1 MKKFLLCSAVFV
13 FVSTH
18 LQAQQR
24 TVTGKVTSTEDG
36 SALPGVS
43 VLVKGTSIGSVTDID
58 GNYSV
63 TLPEGSGT
71 LVFSFIG
78 LATKEVEVGSQSV
91 IDVDMATDA
100 KQLSEVIVVGYG
112 TQRKEELTG
121 SLNVIDGA
129 QLEQIPTST
138 FQDAL
143 QGTSGLQVVSNDGAP
158 GAGVS
163 VRVRGIGSITASNE
177 PLYVVDGI
185 PVTSGS
191 VSQTDFGNGG
201 RSSNVL
207 ASLNP
212 NDIENV
218 VVLKDAASSAI
229 YGSRGAN
236 GVVLITTKSGK
247 SGKGKIDLKMQY
259 GFSDFA
265 FDNLL
270 EPLNRDQYRQ
280 LYIEGYVNAG
290 TLTEEEATDLYAS
303 QFPEDA
309 NTDWLDE
316 ISQTGTTSQY
326 DLSFQGGSDK
336 LTYFISGSYF
346 DQEGVV
352 IENKFERY
360 SSRINLSANLTDKLK
375 VTNNLSVSYF
385 EQRGITDGTRWQ
397 APFYLS
403 YLMAPAVPVLDDQ
416 GRFYGEH
423 TFFMGANNPVGHLNE
438 DERELQQSR
447 IIDNLSL
454 SYQITEDLSFK
465 SAWSIDILNV
475 DEHIFA
481 NGRYGDGRNIGGSV
495 NDATTDIVNW
505 LGTQTLNYGKTFN
518 DVHNVDAL
526 IGYEAQ
532 KVTTQVLEAS
542 GEGFSHPDLKT
553 LSSAANPTAAIG
565 TETEYAFNS
574 YFSRLNYD
582 YDGTYYLQ
590 LSLRSDGSSRF
601 GPANRRGTFWS
612 VGLGYTLSN
621 AGFMQNVTVIDFLKF
636 RASYGTVGNA
646 GIGNFDWAGL
656 WGFTREYDG
665 QPGAAPSQ
673 VANENLTW
681 ESQEN
686 LNIGMDLNMLNN
698 RIGIG
703 LEYFNR
709 TSSDLILDRPLSN
722 TTGFRNVSQNV
733 GDMEN
738 DGIELT
744 LDGKII
750 ETPDFYLS
758 ASFNITFLNNELTF
772 LPEPIVD
779 GTKRREEGRDFQ
791 EYYLYGWA
799 GVDPT
804 NGDPLWFTDSTK
816 SETTNDV
823 NEAERFYDGKSATPD
838 FYGGFNLS
846 AGYKGFSIGLQFN
859 YQFGN
864 YLYDAPGWV
873 IHGDGRF
880 TPRSTSTYAFE
891 NRWQNPGDE
900 ALFPQHR
907 WGGNQASNTR
917 NSSRYL
923 FEGDFIRLK
932 TLNIG
937 YDLPSSI
944 VSKLKLRSVKVY
956 TNLNNFWTWV
966 ADDELY
972 FDPEQTI
979 NGVYNTVTPINKTVS
994 FGVNIGL

>member
-1 MKKFLLCSAVFV
+1 M
-13 FVSTH
+13 
-18 LQAQQR
+18 
-24 TVTGKVTSTEDG
+24 
-36 SALPGVS
+36 
-43 VLVKGTSIGSVTDID
+43 
-58 GNYSV
+58 
-63 TLPEGSGT
+63 
-71 LVFSFIG
+71 G
-78 LATKEVEVGSQSV
+78 LATKEVEVGSRPV
-91 IDVDMATDA
+91 VNVNMATDA

-121 SLNVIDGA
+121 SLNVIDA
-129 QLEQIPTST
+129 TKLEQIPTST

-163 VRVRGIGSITASNE
+163 VRVRGIGSITAGNE
-177 PLYVVDGI
+177 PLYVIDGI

-247 SGKGKIDLKMQY
+247 SGKAKIDLKMQY

-265 FDNLL
+265 FNDLL

-290 TLTEEEATDLYAS
+290 TLTEQEAIDLYAT

-360 SSRINLSANLTDKLK
+360 SSRINLSAHLTDKLK
-375 VTNNLSVSYF
+375 VTNNLNVSYF

-397 APFYLS
+397 APFYLA

-416 GRFYGEH
+416 GRYYGEH

-447 IIDNLSL
+447 IIDNLTL
-454 SYQITEDLSFK
+454 SYQITDDLSFT

-495 NDATTDIVNW
+495 NDAATDIVNW
-505 LGTQTLNYGKTFN
+505 LGTQTLNYGKTFS
-518 DVHNVDAL
+518 DVHNIDVL

-532 KVTTQVLEAS
+532 KVRTEVLEAS

-565 TETEYAFNS
+565 SETEFSFNS
-574 YFSRLNYD
+574 YFSRINYD

-590 LSLRSDGSSRF
+590 ASLRRDGSSKF
-601 GPANRRGTFWS
+601 GPAERWGTFWS
-612 VGLGYTLSN
+612 IGGGYTISN
-621 AGFMQNVTVIDFLKF
+621 AGFMQNISVIDFLKL
-636 RASYGTVGNA
+636 RTSYGVVGNA
-646 GIGNFDWAGL
+646 DIGNFDWAGL

-665 QPGAAPSQ
+665 QPGAAPAQ

-681 ESQEN
+681 ETQETFN
-686 LNIGMDLNMLNN
+686 LGLDLNMFNN
-698 RIGIG
+698 RISIG

-738 DGIELT
+738 NGIELT

-758 ASFNITFLNNELTF
+758 AGFNITFLNNELTF

-799 GVDPT
+799 GVDPA

-816 SETTNDV
+816 SETTNNI

-838 FYGGFNLS
+838 FYGGFNLN

-864 YLYDAPGWV
+864 YLYDNPGWV

-944 VSKLKLRSVKVY
+944 VSKLKLRSLKVY
-956 TNLNNFWTWV
+956 TNLNNIWTWV
-966 ADDELY
+966 ADDKLH

-994 FGVNIGL
+994 FGVNVGL